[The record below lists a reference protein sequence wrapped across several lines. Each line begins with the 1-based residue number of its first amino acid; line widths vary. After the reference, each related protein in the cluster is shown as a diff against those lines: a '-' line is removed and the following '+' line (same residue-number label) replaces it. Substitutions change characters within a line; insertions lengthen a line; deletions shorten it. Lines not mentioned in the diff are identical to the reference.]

1 MSGEATRSYFE
12 QPKIVRLLDLSFAA
26 MVILIVASGAIY
38 FIFLEA
44 TLQNVYPLGILA
56 FFTILILYFRIQ
68 AMEIPDDHE
77 RLKRFFRLWVLVAVI
92 GFIFGLF
99 IILTYPI

>member
-1 MSGEATRSYFE
+1 MSAEATGSYFE
-12 QPKIVRLLDLSFAA
+12 QPKIMRLLDLSFAA

-38 FIFLEA
+38 FIFLES
-44 TLQNVYPLGILA
+44 TVQNVYPIGIVA
-56 FFTILILYFRIQ
+56 FFTILLLYFRIQ
-68 AMEIPDDHE
+68 AMEMPDDHE
-77 RLKRFFRLWVLVAVI
+77 RLKRFFRLWVITAVM